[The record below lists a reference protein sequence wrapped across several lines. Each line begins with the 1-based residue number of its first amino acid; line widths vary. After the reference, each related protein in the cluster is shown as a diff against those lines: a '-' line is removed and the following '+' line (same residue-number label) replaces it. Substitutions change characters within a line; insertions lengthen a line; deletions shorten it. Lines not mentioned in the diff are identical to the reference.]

1 MNAEHV
7 RFSEAQWYDED
18 LPEVT
23 IGGVGG
29 IGSWLTIMLSRIG
42 VSCYIHDMD
51 TLDETNMAGQL
62 YPISEI
68 GKYKEDAV
76 IKMASLL
83 CSTIDITKMGEFTE
97 DDFTC
102 AITFSAFD
110 NMKARKLMFEAWKR
124 NPEKELF
131 IDGRMLME
139 QGMIFCVTPDKIDA
153 YEQHLFEDSEVLDQ
167 PCSAKATSHSGA
179 IIAGL
184 MVSAYTN
191 YLTNMKLGIDVRD
204 VPFKFDYMLQLM
216 MFENGTGTV

>member
-1 MNAEHV
+1 
-7 RFSEAQWYDED
+7 
-18 LPEVT
+18 
-23 IGGVGG
+23 
-29 IGSWLTIMLSRIG
+29 
-42 VSCYIHDMD
+42 
-51 TLDETNMAGQL
+51 
-62 YPISEI
+62 
-68 GKYKEDAV
+68 
-76 IKMASLL
+76 
-83 CSTIDITKMGEFTE
+83 
-97 DDFTC
+97 
-102 AITFSAFD
+102 
-110 NMKARKLMFEAWKR
+110 MKARKLMFEAWKR

-191 YLTNMKLGIDVRD
+191 YLTNMKLGVDVRD

-216 MFENGTGTV
+216 LFENVKC